1 MTQSVDLEKQIVEL
15 ERERLKAMINADS
28 EALNSILSDDLTYIH
43 TTTRE
48 DSKKSLIDSLASGG
62 LSYKSMDTE
71 GVKVR
76 IYGDAAVVTGSA
88 AIKVSSGAGSLNSAF
103 SSRMSTP
110 NRRDAGRW
118 WHGSRRGNPK
128 NKGLRVADTNSIRE
142 IPTSSA

>member
-48 DSKKSLIDSLASGG
+48 DSKKSLIDSLAGGG

-88 AIKVSSGAGSLNSAF
+88 AIKVSSGGRLLEF
-103 SSRMSTP
+103 SILFT
-110 NRRDAGRW
+110 DVYAKQEGRW
-118 WHGSRRGNPK
+118 QM
-128 NKGLRVADTNSIRE
+128 VAWQSTRKPE
-142 IPTSSA
+142 E

>member
-15 ERERLKAMINADS
+15 ERERLKAMIDADS

-88 AIKVSSGAGSLNSAF
+88 EIKVSSGGRLLEF
-103 SSRMSTP
+103 SILFT
-110 NRRDAGRW
+110 DVYAKQEGRW
-118 WHGSRRGNPK
+118 QM
-128 NKGLRVADTNSIRE
+128 VAWQSTRKPE
-142 IPTSSA
+142 E

>member
-1 MTQSVDLEKQIVEL
+1 MTQIVDLKKQIVEL

-28 EALNSILSDDLTYIH
+28 EALNFILSDDLTYIH

-48 DSKKSLIDSLASGG
+48 DSKKSLIDSLTGGG

-88 AIKVSSGAGSLNSAF
+88 AIKVSSGGRLLEF
-103 SSRMSTP
+103 SILFT
-110 NRRDAGRW
+110 DVYAKQEGRW
-118 WHGSRRGNPK
+118 QM
-128 NKGLRVADTNSIRE
+128 VAWQSTRKPE
-142 IPTSSA
+142 E

>member
-88 AIKVSSGAGSLNSAF
+88 AIKVSSGGRLLEF
-103 SSRMSTP
+103 SILFT
-110 NRRDAGRW
+110 DVYAKQEGRW
-118 WHGSRRGNPK
+118 QM
-128 NKGLRVADTNSIRE
+128 VAWQSTRKPE
-142 IPTSSA
+142 E